1 MHRRSCFKLAAM
13 ATFPD
18 AITEVP
24 GHTWPPEP
32 LLHQRGGPALALVCR
47 LVMATVHCC
56 TAVPLR
62 HHKLKD
68 GLLRRPDIG
77 LAIQEAVLEEQLLLG
92 LNIGSCSFLIE
103 NRQESSFE
111 GFPGSPKV
119 LHHLVEHRVILLFY
133 LQSMMLVE
141 ASFAAL
147 VATTSSGLASTPS
160 GSGRTPTSARS
171 SRGVM
176 ALSNTALTPG

>member
-1 MHRRSCFKLAAM
+1 M
-13 ATFPD
+13 ATFSD
-18 AITEVP
+18 TITEVP
-24 GHTWPPEP
+24 GHTWPPES
-32 LLHQRGGPALALVCR
+32 LQHQRGGAALALVCR
-47 LVMATVHCC
+47 LAMATVHCC

-68 GLLRRPDIG
+68 GLLGRPDIG

-133 LQSMMLVE
+133 LPIYDVSGGQFRCPGSNSL
-141 ASFAAL
+141 L
-147 VATTSSGLASTPS
+147 GLAFMPS
-160 GSGRTPTSARS
+160 GSGRTLTSARS